1 MLEIPLVCVVTDL
14 DRVDYDVILPAA
26 VVSELQAPAVSD
38 VLSVGDASSVN
49 PVTQT
54 ADFSGQVEPSEVDI
68 LNVDDIPEDNVEGDS
83 TVLIAEQKA
92 DPSLASYW
100 KAAEAGRSDV
110 VIHRGILYHK
120 DQVECQPVCQLC
132 VPKGR
137 SQRDETG
144 PRFRLWG
151 LPW

>member
-92 DPSLASYW
+92 DPCTHS
-100 KAAEAGRSDV
+100 V
-110 VIHRGILYHK
+110 VLEGSRGGEVRCCYTSWYS
-120 DQVECQPVCQLC
+120 V
-132 VPKGR
+132 
-137 SQRDETG
+137 SQRPGGVPT
-144 PRFRLWG
+144 RMSIVRA
-151 LPW
+151 